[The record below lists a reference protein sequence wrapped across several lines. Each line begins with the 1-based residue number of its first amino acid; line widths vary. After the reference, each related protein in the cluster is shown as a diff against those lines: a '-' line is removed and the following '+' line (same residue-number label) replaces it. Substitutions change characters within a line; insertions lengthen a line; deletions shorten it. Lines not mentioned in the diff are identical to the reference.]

1 LDAWSPDNP
10 GSSIPAPTLENAN
23 NEFRASSYFVEDGS
37 YLKVRSVKLGYKL
50 PSILTGPIQANIYA
64 EVQNVATITGY
75 SGIDP
80 EVPYAG
86 NVNFPGIDRGVY
98 PLPRTFLLGVNF
110 KF

>member
-1 LDAWSPDNP
+1 MNN

-23 NEFRASSYFVEDGS
+23 NENRASSYFVENGS
-37 YLKVRSVKLGYKL
+37 YLKVRSMKLGYTL
-50 PSILTGPIQANIYA
+50 PKSLTGSVTANIYG
-64 EVQNVATITGY
+64 EVQNMATITGY